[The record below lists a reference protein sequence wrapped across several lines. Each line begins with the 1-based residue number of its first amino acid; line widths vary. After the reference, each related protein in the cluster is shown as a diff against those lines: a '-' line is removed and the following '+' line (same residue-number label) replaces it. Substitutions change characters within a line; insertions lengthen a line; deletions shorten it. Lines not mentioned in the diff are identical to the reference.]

1 MSFLKVFGLGREQ
14 NPATLGRRLWQAPPS
29 PAVDRS
35 EEERLD
41 FGREERRDSRVTSCQ
56 ASSLPV
62 VEPEEHSLPQKEVF
76 LNPEA
81 GDQE

>member
-1 MSFLKVFGLGREQ
+1 M
-14 NPATLGRRLWQAPPS
+14 
-29 PAVDRS
+29 
-35 EEERLD
+35 D